1 MANKVTFTMNN
12 VPAGLD
18 SMYVRVEE
26 DALTAGVRNVLHS
39 GVQAVTGN
47 TIDIDIGENGTVG
60 NGAIISADNYTS
72 GGAAFKSMAGY
83 ALIEA
88 GDNLTT
94 DTWVLNLS
102 GSDVIT
108 TPDPILIPA
117 GQPVSAFFRVIDT
130 SAPRV
135 LWSAVDTPRSYV
147 YLSGWTVSGESG
159 NQNIASI
166 KVDGFDTNTFP
177 DDGNMHKVEVIYNK
191 DVWLDR
197 FGLSH
202 ANIFNLTGQIRD
214 INYNGESFAVNDN
227 AQTIEGS
234 LSTVLSLTG
243 GNWEQYGVQDV

>member
-1 MANKVTFTMNN
+1 MGNKVKFTMKNT
-12 VPAGLD
+12 PDGLNQIN
-18 SMYVRVEE
+18 SVVL
-26 DALTAGVRNVLHS
+26 DANYNKIWS
-39 GVQAVTGN
+39 GIKSVTGN
-47 TIDIDIGENGTVG
+47 TVELDIGNVG
-60 NGAIISADNYTS
+60 NDGQDVWIYSNNSSSGAEPSAKVF
-72 GGAAFKSMAGY
+72 GGY
-83 ALIEA
+83 ALIRA
-88 GDNLTT
+88 GDNLMT
-94 DTWVLNLS
+94 DTWVLSLS

-147 YLSGWTVSGESG
+147 YLSGWTISGESG

-214 INYNGESFAVNDN
+214 ISYNGESFAVNDN